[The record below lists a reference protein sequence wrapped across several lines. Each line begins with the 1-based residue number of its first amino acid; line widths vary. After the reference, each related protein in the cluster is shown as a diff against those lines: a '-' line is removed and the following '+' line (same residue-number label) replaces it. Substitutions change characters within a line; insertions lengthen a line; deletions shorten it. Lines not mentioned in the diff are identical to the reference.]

1 MVLIVKLVSIAI
13 IVYGCLI
20 ILRPDTLKKVIE
32 KAKEGN
38 LIYIASGVKGV
49 IGLLFLIAAA
59 SCSVPWI
66 IRFFGALSIFGAIVA
81 FVIKR
86 SVIVSIMDW
95 VEKQPAR
102 FNYYYGILALLMGV
116 LMALAA

>member
-1 MVLIVKLVSIAI
+1 MILIVKLVSIAI

-20 ILRPDTLKKVIE
+20 VLRPDTLKKVIG

-38 LIYIASGVKGV
+38 IIYIASMVKGV
-49 IGLLFLIAAA
+49 IGLLFILAAA

-86 SVIVSIMDW
+86 SVIISIMDW

-102 FNYYYGILALLMGV
+102 FNYYYGIMALLMGV